1 MKEVRIVSWDDI
13 DAAEGK
19 RTEATSTIVLSYNG
33 TDVELDLGEPNR
45 KVLEGWLRPYLDA
58 GRKPD
63 HTHTPYQRASYRPG
77 SGKAR
82 KQELRD
88 WADARGRSDEY
99 KAPSGLYY
107 KRSLRNDF
115 NTWLRER
122 GRGAEATF

>member
-1 MKEVRIVSWDDI
+1 MKEVRIVSWDDL

-19 RTEATSTIVLSYNG
+19 HTEATSTIVLSYNG
-33 TDVELDLGEPNR
+33 
-45 KVLEGWLRPYLDA
+45 KHLEEGLRPYLDA

-82 KQELRD
+82 RQELRD

-99 KAPSGLYY
+99 KTPKDHFYY
-107 KRSLRNDF
+107 KIGLREDF
-115 NTWLRER
+115 NAWLRAQ